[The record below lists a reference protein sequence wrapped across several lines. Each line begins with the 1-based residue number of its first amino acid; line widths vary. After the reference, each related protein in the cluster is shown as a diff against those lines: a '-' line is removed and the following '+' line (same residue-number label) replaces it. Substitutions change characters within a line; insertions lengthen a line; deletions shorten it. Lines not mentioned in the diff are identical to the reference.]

1 MSKRNDRSVKNG
13 VCSRRD
19 AIKRMGIGSLALTGG
34 ALAAHAQK
42 NRPNVVLIFSDDQ
55 GTVDANCYGSPDLYT
70 PNMDR
75 LAREGVRFTQFYVGA
90 PVCSPSRASMLTGRY
105 PQRAQLATNAWGSRG
120 LPSRQVTIAEMLK
133 DAGYKT
139 AIFGKWHLGDDLD
152 LSPTKQGFD
161 EFFGHRVG
169 CIDNYSHF
177 FYWRGPNKHD
187 LWRNDTP
194 IWEDGNYFPDL
205 IVREAKRYMTEHRDE
220 PFFLYLP
227 FNVPHYPLQGMEKY
241 RKMYADM
248 SDPRAMYAAF
258 TSTLDEKIGEV
269 VDTIDD
275 LGIRD
280 NTLIIFLSDHGHSE
294 EERTFGGGGNN
305 GPFRGHKFTL
315 WEGGVR
321 VPCIMSWPGMLPQN
335 EVRGQAAMSIDI
347 MPLIAHYC
355 GVSLPNRKLDGCDI
369 VSVVESASAKS
380 PHDVMHWEL
389 AKTWAVREGDW
400 KLVYNGQES
409 TEDGVTIPQVE
420 YFLSNLAD
428 DPSETN
434 NLAERFPDRVARLR
448 GLHEKWAEEVV
459 LQ

>member
-1 MSKRNDRSVKNG
+1 M
-13 VCSRRD
+13 
-19 AIKRMGIGSLALTGG
+19 KRMGIGTLALTGS
-34 ALAAHAQK
+34 ALSVQAQK
-42 NRPNVVLIFSDDQ
+42 RRPNVVLIFADDQ
-55 GTVDANCYGSPDLYT
+55 GTVDANCYGSSDLYT

-105 PQRAQLATNAWGSRG
+105 PQRAELATNAWGSRG

-139 AIFGKWHLGDDLD
+139 AIFGKWHLGDDLE

-169 CIDNYSHF
+169 CIDNYSHY

-194 IWEDGNYFPDL
+194 VWEDGNYFPDL
-205 IVREAKRYMTEHRDE
+205 IVREAKRYMTEHKNE

-241 RKMYADM
+241 RKMYADLP
-248 SDPRAMYAAF
+248 DPRAMYAAF

-269 VDTIDD
+269 VDTIDN

-294 EERTFGGGGNN
+294 EERTFGGGGSN

-315 WEGGVR
+315 WEGGIR
-321 VPCIMSWPGMLPQN
+321 VPCIMSWPGKLPQN
-335 EVRGQAAMSIDI
+335 EVRDEAAMSIDI
-347 MPLIAHYC
+347 LPLIAHYC
-355 GVSLPNRKLDGCDI
+355 EADLPDRKLDGCDI
-369 VSVVESASAKS
+369 VPVVESASAKS

-389 AKTWAVREGDW
+389 AKSWAVRQGEW
-400 KLVYNGQES
+400 KLVYNGQET
-409 TEDGVTIPQVE
+409 TEDGITIPSVE
-420 YFLSNLAD
+420 YFLSNLTD
-428 DPSETN
+428 DPGESN
-434 NLAERFPDRVARLR
+434 NRAEQFPEMVARFR
-448 GLHEKWAEEVV
+448 GLHEEWAAEVV